1 MRHTIT
7 CRKCGEKF
15 SAESPWAKLCGP
27 CKKASKTL
35 SVRKHNGIGQ
45 GPNSY
50 QKQMP
55 KPKKPVMPAGQ
66 VRRLNHEQHRFNMDL
81 DARLY
86 SDCTSSPVRVIR
98 PTDPDFETI
107 ARTVTP
113 INRITREDHLPMVMP
128 FGRHYLENGG
138 FRAR

>member
-7 CRKCGEKF
+7 CRQCGRKF
-15 SAESPWAKLCGP
+15 RTTNPGLKKCGP
-27 CKKASKTL
+27 CKKTNKLA
-35 SVRKHNGIGQ
+35 RDRRHNGIGQ
-45 GPNSY
+45 GPKGY
-50 QKQMP
+50 KKKMP
-55 KPKKPVMPAGQ
+55 KPKPVTDAGRVQ
-66 VRRLNHEQHRFNMDL
+66 RLNHEQHRFNMDL

-98 PTDPDFETI
+98 PTDPDFEAI